1 MISEENALLDTV
13 VAESTNK
20 PMTRPHCGRP
30 GGMALLVGVC
40 LSLAWSPA
48 LLAKETRGYV
58 ISWFATATNSK
69 EFKQNCPENRN
80 GGQVE
85 LQIRN
90 LVAIGY
96 TRADAEALAN
106 RTGGQE
112 IGSSNADLRRRI
124 VMRAKVN
131 GQPASIYNY
140 PDAVEDPDIETVTGP
155 HAHGFDLGGK
165 QDSKFIDPTTGQKV
179 DNQLWRAVGCTE
191 SFNAVPPVM
200 PYPEEL
206 AWQAMTD
213 SAPAWIIRVTG
224 ENLDQDGEVTVT
236 LDRAT
241 RHPRRDA
248 LGKVLAGATYV
259 IEPDS
264 RSHNV
269 LQGRIRDGVLS
280 IEPQEIYLEAEMPY
294 YPEIA
299 LKNTHMRMTLGDDGT
314 LSGIWGGIQDWRRW
328 IYMFTARPANNADTL
343 GIFHAVKKMADFD
356 PDPQTGENRAISTAY
371 RMQAVP
377 AYLALPD
384 GTVVAQAVMAPAGS
398 ARVADAPSSSA
409 EAAATVA
416 DGR

>member
-1 MISEENALLDTV
+1 MTLKRFVKNRSVTGAVSRNRCWADVTTMLGVIGVGL
-13 VAESTNK
+13 VAI
-20 PMTRPHCGRP
+20 
-30 GGMALLVGVC
+30 
-40 LSLAWSPA
+40 PA
-48 LLAKETRGYV
+48 HSAQAETRGYV

-69 EFKQNCPENRN
+69 EFKENCPDNRN

-90 LVAIGY
+90 LMAIGY
-96 TRADAEALAN
+96 SREDAVAMAN

-112 IGSSNADLRRRI
+112 IASASMDLRQRI
-124 VMRAKVN
+124 IMRAKVN
-131 GQPASIYNY
+131 GKPASIYNY
-140 PDAVEDPDIETVTGP
+140 PDAVEDPDIETVVGK
-155 HAHGFDLGGK
+155 HAYGFDLGGPAE
-165 QDSKFIDPTTGQKV
+165 QKFIDPQTNQKV

-213 SAPAWIIRVTG
+213 SAPAWIIRITG
-224 ENLDQDGEVTVT
+224 ENLDQDGEVSVI

-248 LGKVLAGATYV
+248 LGNVLAGATYV
-259 IEPDS
+259 IEPGS
-264 RSHNV
+264 RSHNE
-269 LQGRIRDGVLS
+269 LKGRIVDGVLS
-280 IEPQEIYLEAEMPY
+280 IDPSDIYLEAEMPY

-299 LKNTHMRMTLGDDGT
+299 LSNTHMRLALEDDGR
-314 LSGIWGGIQDWRRW
+314 LSGVWGGIQNWRRW

-371 RMQAVP
+371 RMEAVP
-377 AYLALPD
+377 AYLALAD
-384 GTVVAQAVMAPAGS
+384 GSVVAQAVMPSPATQKVADSSPATDAPA
-398 ARVADAPSSSA
+398 ALA
-409 EAAATVA
+409 E
-416 DGR
+416 GR